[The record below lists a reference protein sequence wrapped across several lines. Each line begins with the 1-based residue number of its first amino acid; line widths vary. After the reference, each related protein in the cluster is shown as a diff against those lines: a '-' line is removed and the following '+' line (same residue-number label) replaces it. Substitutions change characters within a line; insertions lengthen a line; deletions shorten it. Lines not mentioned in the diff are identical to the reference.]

1 MIGPPRL
8 RPEDRPDFD
17 AVLRLAMGTA
27 EIRAAL
33 SAGPGGRAG
42 DRLRSRALDAAD
54 EIAAAAGPEYAAY
67 LAVRAAG
74 RRAAA
79 PRPATGHHTL
89 LPALAVL
96 TPVVAATSATFLLLF
111 GYTLRL
117 ADPTA
122 ALPGSLVTAGWVF
135 AAVAAVSTLV
145 ALAALLRT
153 AVRERGGPPTAER
166 VEQARLDWRR
176 ALLAR
181 GMPPHLNGYVRE
193 ELPHAPTHTPRT
205 GPPCSD

>member
-1 MIGPPRL
+1 MTGPPRL
-8 RPEDRPDFD
+8 CPEDRPDFD

-27 EIRAAL
+27 EIRTAL

-122 ALPGSLVTAGWVF
+122 ALPGSLVTAGWVL
-135 AAVAAVSTLV
+135 AAVAAVST
-145 ALAALLRT
+145 LAALLRT
-153 AVRERGGPPTAER
+153 AVRERGGPPTPEQ
-166 VEQARLDWRR
+166 VEQARLDWQQ

-181 GMPPHLNGYVRE
+181 GMLPHLNGYVRE